1 MLGTVLIVGISALIA
16 VPIGVATAVYITEV
30 RGRAVPYVRFFV
42 QAMSGVLSVTGHP
55 DQEPVKA
62 GPAIADFFGGI
73 HLYGA
78 IVTALYKRQ
87 QTGEGSCVE
96 VAMMDA
102 LIPSLMSN
110 LGLHNSREQQNLRTG
125 NSHGGLLV
133 VPYNVYPVQDG
144 GVAILAVSDQ
154 HWLALGDVLE
164 YPDLVTDPRFV
175 DKSSRV
181 KNRAALD
188 ARIGELTI
196 KFTKQMLFDRL
207 VAARV
212 PSAPVRSLDEVIN
225 DEHLHAR
232 GMLKWTEHPVY
243 GRMLAMGSPLR
254 FRGYA
259 GPEGVA
265 SHELGAD
272 SREVLAQL
280 ASIEGSRFDEL
291 ARAGAFG
298 KE

>member
-1 MLGTVLIVGISALIA
+1 M
-16 VPIGVATAVYITEV
+16 
-30 RGRAVPYVRFFV
+30 
-42 QAMSGVLSVTGHP
+42 
-55 DQEPVKA
+55 
-62 GPAIADFFGGI
+62 
-73 HLYGA
+73 
-78 IVTALYKRQ
+78 
-87 QTGEGSCVE
+87 
-96 VAMMDA
+96 
-102 LIPSLMSN
+102 
-110 LGLHNSREQQNLRTG
+110 
-125 NSHGGLLV
+125 
-133 VPYNVYPVQDG
+133 
-144 GVAILAVSDQ
+144 
-154 HWLALGDVLE
+154 
-164 YPDLVTDPRFV
+164 
-175 DKSSRV
+175 
-181 KNRAALD
+181 
-188 ARIGELTI
+188 TI
-196 KFTKQMLFDRL
+196 KFTKQVIFDRL

-212 PSAPVRSLDEVIN
+212 PSAPVRNIDEVIN
-225 DEHLHAR
+225 DKHLHAR